1 MRQKQEEIKVHS
13 KVAKLLF
20 GSLAFVLLGIGLI
33 YAGAESSNYFVLI
46 IGFISMALF
55 SLGLVFSVSKLIKSE
70 PALLINQEGIVDKSS
85 YAGAGAVSW
94 NEIKNISFYQA
105 KKEKII
111 TIELYDPERLISRQP
126 LWKQKLMRLNKG
138 MAGATI
144 HLSSL
149 NLSCNLY
156 ELFPLLYR
164 RWNNSK
170 SGSDLDTQKETI

>member
-1 MRQKQEEIKVHS
+1 MMQEQEEIKVRS
-13 KVAKLLF
+13 KVGKLLF
-20 GSLAFVLLGIGLI
+20 FSLVMVLIGIVII
-33 YAGAESSNYFVLI
+33 YEGAESRNYFILI
-46 IGFISMALF
+46 IGFINLVLF

-70 PALLINQEGIVDKSS
+70 PALLVNQEGIVDRSS
-85 YAGAGAVSW
+85 MVGAGDVAW
-94 NEIKNISFYQA
+94 NEIKNITFYQA
-105 KKEKII
+105 KKEKVIA
-111 TIELYDPERLISRQP
+111 IELYDPERLISRQP
-126 LWKQKLMRLNKG
+126 SWKQKLMRLNKG

-170 SGSDLDTQKETI
+170 SGSDQDKQKETI

>member
-1 MRQKQEEIKVHS
+1 MIQEQEEIKVRS

-33 YAGAESSNYFVLI
+33 YAGADSSHYFVLI
-46 IGFISMALF
+46 MGVISTALF

-70 PALLINQEGIVDKSS
+70 PALLINREGIVDKSS

-105 KKEKII
+105 KKEKVI

-126 LWKQKLMRLNKG
+126 VWKQKLMRLNKG

-164 RWNNSK
+164 RWNHSK
-170 SGSDLDTQKETI
+170 SGSNLDNQKETI